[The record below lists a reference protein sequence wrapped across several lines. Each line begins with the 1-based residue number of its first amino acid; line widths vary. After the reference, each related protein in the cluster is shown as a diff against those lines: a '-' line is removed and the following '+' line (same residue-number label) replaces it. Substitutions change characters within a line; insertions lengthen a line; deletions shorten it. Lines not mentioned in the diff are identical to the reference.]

1 MFTEAPIWG
10 CEKSVGTLRLC
21 QATFTNHPDIKKPK
35 LLPAQA
41 AVQRRLRQAK
51 LQKLTGWD
59 DDPNQSAGLRIVILK
74 RMFHRDESKGDP
86 NFYEDLER
94 DIGLE
99 CQRVGGPIEK
109 LTVFKVGDWR

>member
-1 MFTEAPIWG
+1 M
-10 CEKSVGTLRLC
+10 GTLRLC